1 MARRFNGDKEPPKVK
16 PLRYRIDPTAE
27 QSDNLD
33 NLLAELE
40 SIKHTIDNHTYLDML
55 DILKGRQ
62 LALAKR
68 IDRIKGTPKD
78 APQSDYTGYT
88 VHRVTL
94 GDRIRWAVTPAR
106 FKLALGLF
114 VVCWIISKNI

>member
-1 MARRFNGDKEPPKVK
+1 MAGRFSGGDDDKPKVK

-27 QSDNLD
+27 QSDTLD

-40 SIKHTIDNHTYLDML
+40 KEKHKISSDDYFDML

-62 LALAKR
+62 LALSKR
-68 IDRIKGTPKD
+68 IDRLKGKPKEV
-78 APQSDYTGYT
+78 DYSGYT
-88 VHRVTL
+88 VHRVSI
-94 GDRIRWAVTPAR
+94 GDRIRWTLTPFR
-106 FKLALGLF
+106 FKALLVCF